1 MSFEFSTYRHISA
14 YFESER
20 HELMHWKCVFVQFL
34 LTFSF
39 FLSFQI
45 FVPWECSA
53 CRCPTRLNMHFLS
66 SMGQWLMVW
75 SQTPDLQW
83 VPRLPFLVSFLVL
96 LRLSP
101 SFTVAV
107 SRYVYT
113 LSYAIYS
120 TEERS
125 WYTLLELYLI
135 FYFYRYIY
143 FADRKSVV

>member
-1 MSFEFSTYRHISA
+1 
-14 YFESER
+14 
-20 HELMHWKCVFVQFL
+20 
-34 LTFSF
+34 
-39 FLSFQI
+39 
-45 FVPWECSA
+45 
-53 CRCPTRLNMHFLS
+53 
-66 SMGQWLMVW
+66 MVW

-125 WYTLLELYLI
+125 
-135 FYFYRYIY
+135 
-143 FADRKSVV
+143 